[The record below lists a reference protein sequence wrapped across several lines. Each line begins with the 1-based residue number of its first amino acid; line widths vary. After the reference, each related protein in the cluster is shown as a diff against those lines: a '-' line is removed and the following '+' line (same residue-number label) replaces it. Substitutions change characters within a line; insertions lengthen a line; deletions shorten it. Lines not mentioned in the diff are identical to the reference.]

1 MAQGAGLFRLIN
13 LVTGALMILGGVLLF
28 VKNIN
33 FNSSILGVIL
43 GILGVLTF
51 ALEFVIPEVIVYNMG
66 FMFSLLGRGVCNAGV
81 LCLKRQWFN
90 IVVGSVIMA
99 IGVFY
104 VIMHFV
110 GATPS
115 PSMSAVPSTVHDT
128 LNPGTS
134 GAQYTNPNTTVDQ
147 PSMTQT
153 YQSPNPDSQFVG
165 GPSRV

>member
-1 MAQGAGLFRLIN
+1 M
-13 LVTGALMILGGVLLF
+13 VLGGVLLF

-33 FNSSILGVIL
+33 YNSSILGVVI

-51 ALEFVIPEVIVYNMG
+51 TLEFVIPEVIVYNMG
-66 FMFSLLGRGVCNAGV
+66 FMFSLLGRGVCNVGC
-81 LCLKRQWFN
+81 LCLKAQWFN

-104 VIMHFV
+104 VVMHFV

-134 GAQYTNPNTTVDQ
+134 GAQYTNPSTNVDQ

-165 GPSRV
+165 GPTRV